1 MHFPVKHHKYR
12 MDMYSESA
20 LGVEVMAQWENHW
33 LCKNE
38 DHSLDP
44 RHPHEGWTA
53 DSNLRERETE
63 RQTERER
70 DRDRDRE
77 TERETQ
83 RETQRETETERDR
96 DRQRQRQTERQR
108 KRDTVVK
115 RQTSFFFD
123 F

>member
-53 DSNLRERETE
+53 DSNLRERE
-63 RQTERER
+63 RQRDRQRERE
-70 DRDRDRE
+70 
-77 TERETQ
+77 
-83 RETQRETETERDR
+83 RETETERQRERHRERQRQKETETDR
-96 DRQRQRQTERQR
+96 DRGRQRDRGRETQW
-108 KRDTVVK
+108 
-115 RQTSFFFD
+115 
-123 F
+123 